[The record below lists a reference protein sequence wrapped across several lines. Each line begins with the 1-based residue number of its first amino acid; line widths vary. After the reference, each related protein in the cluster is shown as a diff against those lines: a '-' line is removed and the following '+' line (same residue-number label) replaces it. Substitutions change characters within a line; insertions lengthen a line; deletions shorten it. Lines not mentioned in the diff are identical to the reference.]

1 MGGKKFMLV
10 KHNPESKSAYLG
22 REGGGG
28 ACVAET
34 ATALV
39 IGIWDKNS
47 KMSNGQLQNP
57 GDCNELVEKTAEFLR
72 TQGY

>member
-47 KMSNGQLQNP
+47 KMSNGQL
-57 GDCNELVEKTAEFLR
+57 
-72 TQGY
+72 